1 MRYLKQ
7 QNINRRVANHTS
19 VFVDHTDTHVVLNP
33 VNKGSLQLPV
43 GTNAQ
48 RPTSTQ
54 SNGMIRY
61 NSDAV
66 TGGQVEVYSAGR
78 WRALRFTEQQ
88 LITQQN
94 LGAGDSNNTYF
105 GPLNATYYNPSNQA
119 NNTTVG
125 GQNIIVVVE
134 NVIQVSGINYTIANN
149 PTIPSETYTPTLSY
163 NAVVSA
169 STLYFNTSLTVT
181 GATGNG
187 STAVLTFGTAV
198 QTPFAIGASI
208 TVTGI
213 LSTGGVGNYNGVF
226 TVTASTTGSVSFAS
240 ATTATYQTS
249 GEVAAS
255 TTVYPSVNLVGGTI
269 SGTNLATS
277 TISSYVSDLNTGA
290 LISVTFGPAVITT
303 GTVAV
308 NTAYTIIKTS
318 GVGSGY
324 FLNFSTPV
332 PYGKT
337 VIALLGFDQ

>member
-61 NSDAV
+61 NSDIV

-88 LITQQN
+88 PITQQN

-125 GQNIIVVVE
+125 GQNIIVIVE
-134 NVIQVSGINYTIANN
+134 NVIQVSSINYTIVNN

-163 NAVVSA
+163 NAVVGA

-181 GATGNG
+181 GASGNG
-187 STAVLTFGTAV
+187 STAVLTFGTEV

-213 LSTGGVGNYNGVF
+213 LSTGGIGNYNGVF

-249 GEVAAS
+249 GEVEAS
-255 TTVYPSVNLVGGTI
+255 TTVYPSVDLVGGTI
-269 SGTNLATS
+269 SGTNLASS
-277 TISSYVSDLNTGA
+277 TISSFVTDSDTGA
-290 LISVTFGPAVITT
+290 LMSVTFGPAVITS
-303 GTVAV
+303 GIVAV
-308 NTAYTIIKTS
+308 NAAYTIIKTS
-318 GVGSGY
+318 GVGTGY

-337 VIALLGFDQ
+337 VIALLGFDT

>member
-88 LITQQN
+88 AITQQN

-163 NAVVSA
+163 NAVVGA
-169 STLYFNTSLTVT
+169 STLYFNTSVTVT
-181 GATGNG
+181 GASGDG
-187 STAVLTFGTAV
+187 STAVLTFSTEV

-208 TVTGI
+208 TVTGV

-249 GEVAAS
+249 GEVEAS
-255 TTVYPSVNLVGGTI
+255 TTVYPSVDLVGGTI

-277 TISSYVSDLNTGA
+277 TISSYVTDSDTGA

-337 VIALLGFDQ
+337 VIALLGFDT

>member
-88 LITQQN
+88 PITQQN

-119 NNTTVG
+119 NNATVG

-134 NVIQVSGINYTIANN
+134 NVIQISGINYTIVNN

-163 NAVVSA
+163 NAVVGA

-187 STAVLTFGTAV
+187 STAVLTFSTEV

-249 GEVAAS
+249 GEVEAS
-255 TTVYPSVNLVGGTI
+255 TTVYPSVDLVGGTI

-277 TISSYVSDLNTGA
+277 TISSYVTDPDTGA
-290 LISVTFGPAVITT
+290 LISVTFGPAIITASI
-303 GTVAV
+303 VAV

-337 VIALLGFDQ
+337 VIALLGFDT

>member
-19 VFVDHTDTHVVLNP
+19 VYVDHTDTHVVLNP

-88 LITQQN
+88 PITQQN

-105 GPLNATYYNPSNQA
+105 GPLNPTYYNPSNQA
-119 NNTTVG
+119 NNATVS
-125 GQNIIVVVE
+125 GQNIIVIVE
-134 NVIQVSGINYTIANN
+134 NVIQVSGINYSIANN
-149 PTIPSETYTPTLSY
+149 PTIPTETYTPALSY
-163 NAVVSA
+163 NAVIGA
-169 STLYFNTSLTVT
+169 STLYFNTSLLVT
-181 GATGNG
+181 GASGNG
-187 STAVLTFGTAV
+187 STAVLTFDTQA
-198 QTPFAIGASI
+198 QNPFAIGASI

-240 ATTATYQTS
+240 TTTATYQTS
-249 GEVAAS
+249 GEVEAS
-255 TTVYPSVNLVGGTI
+255 TAVYPSVDLVCATI
-269 SGTNLATS
+269 SGTNLSTTTITS
-277 TISSYVSDLNTGA
+277 YDTDPDTGA
-290 LISVTFGPAVITT
+290 LVSVSFSSAIVGS
-303 GTVAV
+303 TVSV

-324 FLNFSTPV
+324 YLNFSTPV

-337 VIALLGFDQ
+337 VIALLGFDT